1 MKISELLNEASKGA
15 DYSAVIDQLEQTP
28 EFKDFSKYFDLNS
41 TKIQR
46 KNGSLQIVTKDT
58 YLKEPREYFV
68 NYAGDIKVKNSYA
81 SIWGKAGYGAGPD
94 GSLQMYLNCLDTIHT
109 HFVNWFAK
117 RLKNA
122 KDDVRNLSLTTLK
135 GRIYPNKISNFNCS
149 YNNLTTLEGA
159 PELNAAGDFS
169 VGGDFYCNNN
179 ELTSPLVGGPE
190 QCRLFNAANNKLTSF
205 EGFPKH
211 AQFIQAYGNPITSF
225 SDVHKHIPRCQGFN
239 LPPVKTGVLAF
250 FKVKDC
256 TSIAFTINGRKTED
270 GEFGL
275 VAQIVSKHL
284 FSSERSA
291 IKCQRELIENDL
303 DDYAEF

>member
-1 MKISELLNEASKGA
+1 MKVSELFEAPKGA
-15 DYSAVIDQLEQTP
+15 DYSTVIDQLEQTP

-46 KNGSLQIVTKDT
+46 KNGSLQIITKDT

-68 NYAGDIKVKNSYA
+68 NYSGDIKVKNAYA

-94 GSLQMYLNCLDTIHT
+94 GSLQMYLNCLETIHT

-122 KDDVRNLSLTTLK
+122 KDDVSNLNLKTLV
-135 GRIYPNKISNFNCS
+135 GRIYPKKISNFNCS
-149 YNNLTTLEGA
+149 HNNLTSLEGA
-159 PELNAAGDFS
+159 PELNSAGDFS
-169 VGGDFYCNNN
+169 VGGDFYCSNN
-179 ELTSPLVGGPE
+179 ELISPLVGGPE
-190 QCRLFNAANNKLTSF
+190 KCRLFNASNNKLTSF

-211 AQFIQAYGNPITSF
+211 AQFIQSYGNPITSF
-225 SDVHKHIPRCQGFN
+225 SDVHKHIPRCQGFT

-256 TSIAFTINGRKTED
+256 TSIAFTTNGRKTED
-270 GEFGL
+270 GEFDK
-275 VAQIVSKHL
+275 VAQIVTKHL
-284 FSSERSA
+284 QDRNRNILA
-291 IKCQRELIENDL
+291 CQEELIDNDL
-303 DDYAEF
+303 KDYAEF